1 MNTFPD
7 NPDERLETQ
16 SDLTPAMP
24 RAIEPVVGPPV
35 EQAPAPPRDPAWSGL
50 DVFRLLIIAL
60 VILFASVFAMLAVV
74 PGTTFKARALRL
86 SAIPELLIVA
96 QMLAYLLL
104 LGYMYILVTKERRS
118 PRFWK
123 TIHWNWP
130 ANIWP
135 FVAGGLAMQI
145 VFLFL
150 GRLLPFPKETPFDAL
165 LRRPAAVVLIAVFA
179 VTLGPLMEELFF
191 RGFLYPV
198 LARFADWLLTITLE
212 KWFMEANPNGP
223 FELTVVDGRLSPERV
238 VTLARHFGIVTGV
251 VVSALGFGL
260 MHAAQYGYSW
270 ASVLLIFLVGVVLG
284 LVRARKDSVA
294 AGFLVHA
301 AYNGTIILML
311 LIATDGFR
319 HLEKL
324 SSQ

>member
-1 MNTFPD
+1 VNTFPE
-7 NPDERLETQ
+7 NPEARPEAQ
-16 SDLTPAMP
+16 PSEFTPPIP
-24 RAIEPVVGPPV
+24 RATEPVAGLPL
-35 EQAPAPPRDPAWSGL
+35 EQFSAPPRDPAWSGL

-74 PGTTFKARALRL
+74 PGTTFRARALRL
-86 SAIPELLIVA
+86 TAQPELLIVA

-198 LARFADWLLTITLE
+198 LAR
-212 KWFMEANPNGP
+212 
-223 FELTVVDGRLSPERV
+223 R
-238 VTLARHFGIVTGV
+238 FGMGTGIS
-251 VVSALGFGL
+251 VSAFGFGL

-270 ASVLLIFLVGVVLG
+270 ASVLLIFLVGMVLG
-284 LVRARKDSVA
+284 TVRARKNSVA

>member
-7 NPDERLETQ
+7 NPEARPKTPSELV
-16 SDLTPAMP
+16 PAML
-24 RAIEPVVGPPV
+24 RAPEPVAGPLV
-35 EQAPAPPRDPAWSGL
+35 EQLPAVPPDPAWSGL
-50 DVFRLLIIAL
+50 DVFRLLIMAL
-60 VILFASVFAMLAVV
+60 VILVASVLATLAVV
-74 PGTTFKARALRL
+74 PGATFKARALRL
-86 SAIPELLIVA
+86 STFPELLIVA

-104 LGYMYILVTKERRS
+104 LGYMYVLVAKERRCPS
-118 PRFWK
+118 FWK

-145 VFLFL
+145 AFLLL
-150 GRLLPFPKETPFDAL
+150 GRFLPFPKETPFDAL
-165 LRRPAAVVLIAVFA
+165 LRRPATVGLIAVFA
-179 VTLGPLMEELFF
+179 VSLGPLMEELFF

-198 LARFADWLLTITLE
+198 LAR
-212 KWFMEANPNGP
+212 
-223 FELTVVDGRLSPERV
+223 R
-238 VTLARHFGIVTGV
+238 FGMSTGIS
-251 VVSALGFGL
+251 VSALGFGL

-284 LVRARKDSVA
+284 AVRARKDSVA

>member
-1 MNTFPD
+1 MNTSPD
-7 NPDERLETQ
+7 NPEARPEVRPEAHLKTQ
-16 SDLTPAMP
+16 SEL
-24 RAIEPVVGPPV
+24 
-35 EQAPAPPRDPAWSGL
+35 APAIPDATEPFAGPSVEAVPAVPRDPVWSGL

-60 VILFASVFAMLAVV
+60 VILFASVFATLAFV
-74 PGTTFKARALRL
+74 PGATFKARVFRL
-86 SAIPELLIVA
+86 STVPELLIVA
-96 QMLAYLLL
+96 QMLAYVLV

-130 ANIWP
+130 GNIWP

-191 RGFLYPV
+191 RGFFYPV
-198 LARFADWLLTITLE
+198 LAR
-212 KWFMEANPNGP
+212 
-223 FELTVVDGRLSPERV
+223 R
-238 VTLARHFGIVTGV
+238 FGMGTGIS
-251 VVSALGFGL
+251 VSALGFGL
-260 MHAAQYGYSW
+260 MHVVQYGYSW

-284 LVRARKDSVA
+284 VVRARKDSVA

-301 AYNGTIILML
+301 GYNGTIILML

-324 SSQ
+324 Q

>member
-7 NPDERLETQ
+7 NPAAGPEAQPKTQ
-16 SDLTPAMP
+16 SELTPAVP
-24 RAIEPVVGPPV
+24 RATEPVVGPLV
-35 EQAPAPPRDPAWSGL
+35 EQVPALPRDPAWSGL

-60 VILFASVFAMLAVV
+60 VILVASVFAMLAVV
-74 PGTTFKARALRL
+74 PGATFKVRALRL
-86 SAIPELLIVA
+86 SERPELLIVA

-198 LARFADWLLTITLE
+198 LAR
-212 KWFMEANPNGP
+212 
-223 FELTVVDGRLSPERV
+223 R
-238 VTLARHFGIVTGV
+238 FGMGTGV
-251 VVSALGFGL
+251 SVSALGFGL

-284 LVRARKDSVA
+284 TVRARKDSVA

-311 LIATDGFR
+311 LIVTDGFR

>member
-1 MNTFPD
+1 VNTFPD
-7 NPDERLETQ
+7 NPEARPENKSELA
-16 SDLTPAMP
+16 PAMP
-24 RAIEPVVGPPV
+24 SAIEPITSPPV
-35 EQAPAPPRDPAWSGL
+35 DQLPDVPRDPAWSGL
-50 DVFRLLIIAL
+50 DVFRLLIMAL
-60 VILFASVFAMLAVV
+60 VVLFAAVLVTVAFV
-74 PGTTFKARALRL
+74 PGDTFKARTLLL
-86 SAIPELLIVA
+86 SDFPELLIVA
-96 QMLAYLLL
+96 QMLAYIVIF
-104 LGYMYILVTKERRS
+104 GYMYILITRERRS

-135 FVAGGLAMQI
+135 FVAGGLVMQA
-145 VFLFL
+145 VFLLL

-165 LRRPAAVVLIAVFA
+165 LRRPATIVLIAVFA

-198 LARFADWLLTITLE
+198 LAR
-212 KWFMEANPNGP
+212 
-223 FELTVVDGRLSPERV
+223 R
-238 VTLARHFGIVTGV
+238 FGVGAGIS
-251 VVSALGFGL
+251 VSALGFGL

-270 ASVLLIFLVGVVLG
+270 ASVLLIFLVGMVLG
-284 LVRARKDSVA
+284 TVRAKKDSVA

-311 LIATDGFR
+311 VIATDGFR

-324 SSQ
+324 SS